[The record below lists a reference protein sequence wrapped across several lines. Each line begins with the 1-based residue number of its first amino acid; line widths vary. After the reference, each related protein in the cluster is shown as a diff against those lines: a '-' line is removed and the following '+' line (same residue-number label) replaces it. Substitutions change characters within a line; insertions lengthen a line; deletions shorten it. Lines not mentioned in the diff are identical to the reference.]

1 MNMGSEDNSGD
12 LKADEAGD
20 GEDADGYLTGQL
32 LIAMPTMGDPRFER
46 TVIYMC
52 AHSADG
58 AMGLV
63 VNKAANEIDFSEL
76 LSQLEIE
83 TGEIKHPVPV
93 LAGGPVESGRGFVL
107 HSLDYS
113 QESTLKVTE
122 DVGLTATVD
131 ILRAM
136 AEGEGPRHS
145 LLTLGYAGWSSGQL
159 DHEIQANGWLN
170 VSADA
175 SILFDAELGQKWDRA
190 VRKVGIDPSFLSAD
204 AGHA

>member
-1 MNMGSEDNSGD
+1 MSSEDKGGD
-12 LKADEAGD
+12 LTDDPSDENA
-20 GEDADGYLTGQL
+20 GEDVYLTGQL
-32 LIAMPTMGDPRFER
+32 LVAMPTMGDPRFER

-63 VNKAANEIDFSEL
+63 VNKEANEIDFPEL

-83 TGEIKHPVPV
+83 TGDIKNPIPV
-93 LAGGPVESGRGFVL
+93 LTGGPVETGRGFVL
-107 HSLDYS
+107 HSMDYS
-113 QESTLKVTE
+113 QDSTLKVTE

-131 ILRAM
+131 ILRAI
-136 AEGEGPRHS
+136 AEGEGPAQS

-159 DHEIQANGWLN
+159 DNEIQANGWLN

-175 SILFDAELGQKWDRA
+175 SILFDEELGNKWDRA
-190 VRKVGIDPSFLSAD
+190 VRKVGIDPSFLSAE

>member
-1 MNMGSEDNSGD
+1 MGTDKISD
-12 LKADEAGD
+12 
-20 GEDADGYLTGQL
+20 DASTEDGYLTGQL

-46 TVIYMC
+46 TVIYLC

-63 VNKAANEIDFSEL
+63 VNKQAEEIDFPEL

-83 TGEIKHPVPV
+83 TEGVQNPIPV
-93 LAGGPVESGRGFVL
+93 LVGGPVESGRGFVL
-107 HSLDYS
+107 HSLDYR
-113 QESTLKVTE
+113 QDSTLEVTE

-131 ILRAM
+131 ILRSI
-136 AEGEGPRHS
+136 AEGEGPARS
-145 LLTLGYAGWSSGQL
+145 LLTLGYAGWSAGQL
-159 DHEIQANGWLN
+159 DSEIQANGWLN

-175 SILFDAELGQKWDRA
+175 SLLFDDDLGEKWDRA
-190 VRKVGIDPSFLSAD
+190 VRKVGIDPSFLSAE